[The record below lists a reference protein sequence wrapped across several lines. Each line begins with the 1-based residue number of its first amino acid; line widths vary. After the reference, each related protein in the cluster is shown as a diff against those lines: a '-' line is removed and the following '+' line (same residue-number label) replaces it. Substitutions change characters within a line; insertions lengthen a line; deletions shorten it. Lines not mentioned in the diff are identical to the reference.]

1 VSADP
6 IVSYCICV
14 KRVTKRYELAM
25 SRPLSRAAR
34 LLLPLL
40 GVRHQAARDADH
52 KMALDDVSFS
62 VTEGERVGII
72 GENGAGKSTLL
83 HLLAGV
89 AVPTSGA
96 VKVDG
101 RVHAALT
108 LGLALREDLTGR
120 ENLYLDAEVQGR
132 SRVETDAVIV
142 RMIAFADLGDFIDQP
157 VRTYSSGMKARLA
170 FTGLVFVQ
178 PEILLIDEMLS
189 AGDHWFSQ
197 KATHAVR
204 ELCSKG
210 RIVMLVSHNLES
222 IVSTCSRCLWLDG
235 GRLVADGDPAEV
247 TAAYRERVR
256 QRDEAETAA
265 KFSTLGQDWALDEAI
280 RITRV
285 TVGSSHRPG
294 PASVLSVGED
304 AWITVLLS
312 VGRARAASDLRLW
325 IERLDGLRITEN
337 RWSEANLQPGKVEVV
352 AEMVPM
358 ILGPGLYR
366 VQAELLNE
374 RTTLATAGTV
384 FKVVAERNLLGGQP
398 ALWAPI
404 EVSCRPRVV
413 TER

>member
-1 VSADP
+1 M
-6 IVSYCICV
+6 SYRIRV
-14 KRVTKRYELAM
+14 EGVTKRYELTT
-25 SRPLSRAAR
+25 SRPLPRAAR
-34 LLLPLL
+34 PLLRLL
-40 GVRHQAARDADH
+40 GVRHQAARGVDH
-52 KMALDDVSFS
+52 KMALDGVSFS

-89 AVPTSGA
+89 AAPTGGS
-96 VKVDG
+96 VEVDG

-132 SRVETDAVIV
+132 TRAQTNTVID
-142 RMIAFADLGDFIDQP
+142 RMITFADLGDFIDQP

-170 FTGLVFVQ
+170 FTSLVFVE

-189 AGDHWFSQ
+189 VGDYWFSQ

-222 IVSTCSRCLWLDG
+222 MVSMCSRCLWLDG
-235 GRLVADGDPAEV
+235 GRLVADGDPAQV
-247 TAAYRERVR
+247 TTAYRERVR
-256 QRDEAETAA
+256 QRDEVETAA
-265 KFSTLGQDWALDEAI
+265 KFSTQGQEWALDSAV
-280 RITRV
+280 RIKRV
-285 TVGSSHRPG
+285 TVGSSRRSG

-304 AWITVLLS
+304 AWIS
-312 VGRARAASDLRLW
+312 VELRVDQARDDHDLRLW

-337 RWSEANLQPGKVEVV
+337 RWSESGGVLSSLAGRVEVV
-352 AEMVPM
+352 AEMAPM

-366 VQAELLNE
+366 VQAELLNAE
-374 RTTLATAGTV
+374 TTVATAGAV
-384 FKVVAERNLLGGQP
+384 FKVVSERNLVGGQP
-398 ALWAPI
+398 ALWVPM
-404 EVSCRPRVV
+404 EVSCRPRAAPA
-413 TER
+413 ER